1 MANFLEFY
9 TVDLTTIII
18 ILLLSMSVFMLI
30 NYFDEKKED
39 NYKFNVILSII
50 IGILGS
56 IIYSYA
62 TLESDEILT
71 TNYWD

>member
-1 MANFLEFY
+1 MAKFLEFY

-18 ILLLSMSVFMLI
+18 ILLLSMSVFMLV

>member
-9 TVDLTTIII
+9 TVDLNTIII